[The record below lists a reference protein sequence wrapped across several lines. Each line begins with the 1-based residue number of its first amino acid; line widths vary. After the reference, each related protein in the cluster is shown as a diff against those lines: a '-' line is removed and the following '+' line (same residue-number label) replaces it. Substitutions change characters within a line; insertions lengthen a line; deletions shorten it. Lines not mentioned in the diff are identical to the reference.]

1 MRRLQLLVLLLVC
14 MLNVLAQLAPFDEL
28 NVLAQNTSEFQ
39 QLMKKA
45 KAGNAKAQYELGDC
59 YWYGDDGAIQSY
71 EQAAIWYAKSAN
83 QGYAPAQVAYGLCY
97 VLGKGVPPVGFRAF
111 EEFEKAAKQGDS
123 EGQYYLAGCYLEG
136 RGVDVDPK
144 KAFELFSK
152 SAKQGYAEAYTSIG
166 ECYYYG
172 KGVKRDYAEA
182 VRWFLKNAETEEPS
196 AYALYH
202 LSRCYRFGRGV
213 EANEEKAE
221 YWQNKAIAYDSDGSI
236 IEGIKKLENELKNI
250 Q

>member
-1 MRRLQLLVLLLVC
+1 MEV
-14 MLNVLAQLAPFDEL
+14 M
-28 NVLAQNTSEFQ
+28 
-39 QLMKKA
+39 
-45 KAGNAKAQYELGDC
+45 
-59 YWYGDDGAIQSY
+59 
-71 EQAAIWYAKSAN
+71 
-83 QGYAPAQVAYGLCY
+83 
-97 VLGKGVPPVGFRAF
+97 
-111 EEFEKAAKQGDS
+111 
-123 EGQYYLAGCYLEG
+123 
-136 RGVDVDPK
+136 GVDVDPK

-172 KGVKRDYAEA
+172 KGIKRDYAEA

-236 IEGIKKLENELKNI
+236 IEGVKKMENELKNI